1 MNPECAMQAKDI
13 MVEGPHV
20 VAIDAGDSIYTA
32 IRLMLKK
39 GISGLPVVESGPL
52 DTRRLVGIVTEGDLL
67 RRRETK
73 TLRRRPR
80 WLEFL
85 VGPGKLADEYVR
97 ASSRKIVDIMTSPAV
112 SVTEEASVEDVVQIM
127 EQQHVK
133 RVPVVR
139 GDTLVG
145 IITRA
150 NLLRALVREAGKMTT
165 FPASDQAIKQRLLA
179 ELKQRPWGSTALIG
193 VDVQD
198 GAVKLTGTI
207 LDERQRAAII
217 VAAEN
222 VSGVHS
228 IEDRMALVE
237 PVSGMAI

>member
-1 MNPECAMQAKDI
+1 
-13 MVEGPHV
+13 
-20 VAIDAGDSIYTA
+20 
-32 IRLMLKK
+32 
-39 GISGLPVVESGPL
+39 
-52 DTRRLVGIVTEGDLL
+52 
-67 RRRETK
+67 
-73 TLRRRPR
+73 
-80 WLEFL
+80 
-85 VGPGKLADEYVR
+85 
-97 ASSRKIVDIMTSPAV
+97 
-112 SVTEEASVEDVVQIM
+112 VEDVVQIM